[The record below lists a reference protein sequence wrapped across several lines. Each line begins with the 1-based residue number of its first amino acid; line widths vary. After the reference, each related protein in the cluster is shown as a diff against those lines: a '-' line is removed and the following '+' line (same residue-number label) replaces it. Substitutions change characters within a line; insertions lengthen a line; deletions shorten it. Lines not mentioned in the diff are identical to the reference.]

1 MRIKFSVR
9 EKNQSKSWQFFASCI
24 DNNSVAMS
32 RQTIQNGAHLEIQ
45 A

>member
-9 EKNQSKSWQFFASCI
+9 EKIKAWFASCI
-24 DNNSVAMS
+24 DDNSVAMS